1 MFTHKDIQFRSI
13 FVINCIE
20 NRALRVS
27 SGELLLE
34 DTESNKTLTK
44 LPFQKLLA
52 LFVIGN
58 VTVTTPLIDKCK
70 RYNIALVVMKPNLRP
85 VFFYSLNAE
94 ANFLLR
100 KRQYEYPTDS
110 LCISKQLVKNKILNQ
125 LKLLENTRLKNTT
138 IATAKQ
144 LCLDSINSIDYI
156 FNYNQLL
163 GIEGGVA
170 KAFFGAYYESLDWK
184 SRCPRGKNDPINAT
198 LDIGY
203 TILFN
208 FIEVFSR
215 MFGFDPYIGVYH
227 RLWFK
232 RKSLICDL
240 MEPFRCLIDQQVR
253 KAFNLKQCSKSD
265 FSLIKNEYILK
276 REKNGDYQKMFYTVL
291 VERKN
296 DIFLYVQAYYRC
308 FMKSSDNYPQFK
320 L

>member
-1 MFTHKDIQFRSI
+1 M
-13 FVINCIE
+13 
-20 NRALRVS
+20 
-27 SGELLLE
+27 
-34 DTESNKTLTK
+34 
-44 LPFQKLLA
+44 
-52 LFVIGN
+52 
-58 VTVTTPLIDKCK
+58 
-70 RYNIALVVMKPNLRP
+70 
-85 VFFYSLNAE
+85 
-94 ANFLLR
+94 LR